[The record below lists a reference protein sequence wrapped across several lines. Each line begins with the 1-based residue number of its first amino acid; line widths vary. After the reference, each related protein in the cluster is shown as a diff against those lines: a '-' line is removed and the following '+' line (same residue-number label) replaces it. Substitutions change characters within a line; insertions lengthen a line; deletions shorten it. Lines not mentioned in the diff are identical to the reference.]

1 MIAALKRINNE
12 LVVCDSKYIAFQDE
26 VVQREEQIKKQSQE
40 LLEVVDDAV
49 KESNRNF
56 AEGRAKMVKTLAE
69 FDMTCNKMLQGL
81 ETVRG
86 ISDELLSNH
95 YVEAVKPAAQ
105 GVVSVRLPSPSRA
118 PLGSTTEVDALTRF
132 NELVARGDIARSKYQ
147 LGIAASIPRSD
158 PSLNGASIG
167 GPLRREVDR
176 TPRAI
181 KRSVGESMLNGTMGE
196 LISQTNTQY
205 KIGSNFTGP
214 VMTAVISP
222 SGKHYKSPMGTI
234 RPIGTIQSTVA

>member
-1 MIAALKRINNE
+1 LRSINNE
-12 LVVCDSKYIAFQDE
+12 LVICDSKYIAFQEE

-40 LLEVVDDAV
+40 LLEEVDDAV

-95 YVEAVKPAAQ
+95 YVEAVMPAGQ
-105 GVVSVRLPSPSRA
+105 GVVRLPSPSRA
-118 PLGSTTEVDALTRF
+118 PLGRTTEADTLTRF

-147 LGIAASIPRSD
+147 LGIAASKPRSD

-167 GPLRREVDR
+167 VPLRREVDR

-181 KRSVGESMLNGTMGE
+181 KRSVGESIL
-196 LISQTNTQY
+196 QTNTQY
-205 KIGSNFTGP
+205 NIGSNFTGP

-222 SGKHYKSPMGTI
+222 SGKHYTSPMGTI

>member
-12 LVVCDSKYIAFQDE
+12 LVVCDSKYIAFQEE

-40 LLEVVDDAV
+40 LLEEVEDAV

-95 YVEAVKPAAQ
+95 YVEAVKPAGQ
-105 GVVSVRLPSPSRA
+105 GVVRLPSPSRA
-118 PLGSTTEVDALTRF
+118 PLGRTTEADTLTRF

-167 GPLRREVDR
+167 VPLRREVDR
-176 TPRAI
+176 TPR
-181 KRSVGESMLNGTMGE
+181 
-196 LISQTNTQY
+196 Y

-214 VMTAVISP
+214 VTTAVISP
-222 SGKHYKSPMGTI
+222 SGKHYTSPMGTI

>member
-95 YVEAVKPAAQ
+95 YVEAVKPEAQ
-105 GVVSVRLPSPSRA
+105 GVVRLPSPSRA
-118 PLGSTTEVDALTRF
+118 PLGSTTEADTLTRF

-167 GPLRREVDR
+167 VPLRREVDR

-181 KRSVGESMLNGTMGE
+181 KRSVGES
-196 LISQTNTQY
+196 ISQTNTQY

-222 SGKHYKSPMGTI
+222 SGKHYTSPMGTI

>member
-12 LVVCDSKYIAFQDE
+12 LVVCDSKYIAFQEE
-26 VVQREEQIKKQSQE
+26 VVQREEQIRKQSQE
-40 LLEVVDDAV
+40 LLEEVDDAV
-49 KESNRNF
+49 KESNRKF

-95 YVEAVKPAAQ
+95 YVEAVMPAGQ
-105 GVVSVRLPSPSRA
+105 GVVRLPSPT
-118 PLGSTTEVDALTRF
+118 LGRTTEADTLTRF

-158 PSLNGASIG
+158 PSLNGVSIG
-167 GPLRREVDR
+167 VPLRREVDR

-181 KRSVGESMLNGTMGE
+181 KRSVGESML
-196 LISQTNTQY
+196 QTNTQY

-214 VMTAVISP
+214 AMTAVISP
-222 SGKHYKSPMGTI
+222 SGKHYTSPMGTI